1 MTLTQL
7 RTFLAVVRF
16 GSVRVAAEH
25 LVVSQPAV
33 SGAVASL
40 ERELGVE
47 LVEPDGRGLRVT
59 PAGRAFAVTSKSGLD
74 LLERG
79 VRVAKSVEDP
89 QRGTVR
95 IAAIATA
102 AEQVL
107 LPRLAT
113 FRRDHPDAVV
123 SVSVGNRSAVWD
135 ALRDLDADLVL
146 AGRPPA
152 TLATDVLARARNT
165 LVVVGPRDLPT
176 PHSTRAA
183 SALLADTPWLLREDG
198 SGTRE
203 ATDELFGR
211 LGIDPPRMILGSNG
225 AVIEAV
231 VAGFGVALISL
242 DAVADRVAAGTIR
255 RVECPHT
262 PINRPW
268 HLVASADVALSP
280 TAALAVRSL
289 LGSGDGFAPTAK
301 GRRLLARR
309 D

>member
-16 GSVRVAAEH
+16 GSVRAAAEH
-25 LVVSQPAV
+25 RVISQPAV

-47 LVEPDGRGLRVT
+47 LVERDGRGLRVT
-59 PAGRAFAVTSKSGLD
+59 AAGQAFAAATRSGLD
-74 LLERG
+74 LLDRG
-79 VRVAKSVEDP
+79 VRVAQSVEDP

-113 FRRDHPDAVV
+113 FRRDHPDAGVT
-123 SVSVGNRSAVWD
+123 VSVGNRSAVWD

-146 AGRPPA
+146 AGRPPSS
-152 TLATDVLARARNT
+152 LATDVLARACNT
-165 LVVVGPRDLPT
+165 LVVVGPGDRPAPRSPRD
-176 PHSTRAA
+176 A
-183 SALLADTPWLLREDG
+183 SARLADTPWLLREGG

-203 ATDELFGR
+203 ATDELLTR

-225 AVIEAV
+225 AVTEAV

-242 DAVADRVAAGTIR
+242 DAVADRLAAGTIR
-255 RVECPHT
+255 RLECPHT
-262 PINRPW
+262 PIDRPW
-268 HLVASADVALSP
+268 HLVAAGGVALSP
-280 TAALAVRSL
+280 TAALAARSL
-289 LGSGDGFAPTAK
+289 LDAADGFTPTAK
-301 GRRLLARR
+301 GRRLLARSG
-309 D
+309 